1 MSPLALLQLEVVRGP
16 SKLAGLGHALEVLPT
31 ADTGREGVFPGQAI
45 IVTTAA
51 RRMIEM
57 SKASEKLEAIAVTGA
72 IDPLVH
78 RDFREITENLKEL
91 GKKWYPKVPLCL
103 MASVLN
109 LENSDA
115 RHACSIYDRMIV
127 RIDAGTQKVFS
138 VAHAGSHGAKSKSL
152 KDAVEQ
158 LAAVEHPR
166 LIVQTCLSQGDVD
179 NVAEAEQ
186 RAWLT
191 VLARLRPSQVQ
202 LAVPAKGSKGRKA
215 PSKSKLDEIGAKVT
229 EKVGAP
235 VQWIGE
241 V

>member
-16 SKLAGLGHALEVLPT
+16 SKLPGLGQSLEVLPT

-57 SKASEKLEAIAVTGA
+57 SKASEKLDAIAVTGA

-91 GKKWYPKVPLCL
+91 CKKWYPKVPLCL
-103 MASVLN
+103 LATASH

-115 RHACSIYDRMIV
+115 RHACAIYDRMLV
-127 RIDAGTQKVFS
+127 RLDAGTQKVFAQ
-138 VAHAGSHGAKSKSL
+138 AHGSKTKSL
-152 KDAVEQ
+152 KDAIEQ

-166 LIVQTCLSQGDVD
+166 LVVQACLSQGEID
-179 NVAEAEQ
+179 NVSETEQ
-186 RAWLT
+186 RAWLA

-202 LAVPAKGSKGRKA
+202 LAVPGKNSKGRKA
-215 PSKSKLDEIGAKVT
+215 PAKSKLDEIGARVT

-241 V
+241 L

>member
-16 SKLAGLGHALEVLPT
+16 SKLAGIGHALEILPT

-57 SKASEKLEAIAVTGA
+57 SKASEKLDAVAVTGA

-103 MASVLN
+103 VASVLN

-115 RHACSIYDRMIV
+115 RHACSIYDRMLV
-127 RIDAGTQKVFS
+127 RLDAGTQKVF
-138 VAHAGSHGAKSKSL
+138 GQTQPGARAKSL

-166 LIVQTCLSQGDVD
+166 LILQACLSQGDVD
-179 NVAEAEQ
+179 NVSETEQ

-191 VLARLRPSQVQ
+191 VLARLRPAQVQ

-215 PSKSKLDEIGAKVT
+215 PAKSKLDEIAARVT
-229 EKVGAP
+229 EKIGAP

-241 V
+241 L